1 MKKLDS
7 VEIFLVEMQEMAYQ
21 NSKIR
26 GALLNPEKSNLSKEQ
41 IEALKECNFT
51 IGSLSAIES
60 LCRETIENAFF
71 DMAVLLDGIG
81 DPKVARTEK
90 TWVGL
95 RLKEPI
101 DDDEAQYLNEQFYE
115 GYENWLE
122 LRKENR

>member
-7 VEIFLVEMQEMAYQ
+7 IEIFLVELQEMAYQ

-26 GALLNPEKSNLSKEQ
+26 GSLLNPDKSKLSDEQ

-51 IGSLSAIES
+51 VGSLSAIES
-60 LCRETIENAFF
+60 LCREAIENAFF
-71 DMAVLLDGIG
+71 DMAGLLDGIG

-95 RLKEPI
+95 RLKEPT

-115 GYENWLE
+115 GYDNWLE
-122 LRKENR
+122 LKKENR